1 MNELLT
7 TLIESPDGTDGIPS
21 SPELDAQRELLDYL
35 GIEWNFDRLA
45 DEIGVGIAVN
55 LTEAAPFILSAVPA
69 EIATRNMNGYTWR
82 TYGDNNA

>member
-35 GIEWNFDRLA
+35 SIEWNFDRLA
-45 DEIGVGIAVN
+45 DEIGVGIAVS

-69 EIATRNMNGYTWR
+69 EIAARNMSGYTWR